1 MTEIRTRS
9 LARIAT
15 LPLTLVAIVA
25 LMLAFA
31 MGSARAAHA
40 NAQEMVRSAATQALE
55 ALKQSREELQ
65 ANPAKIYDFVQQ
77 YLLPYFDFE
86 YSSRL
91 VLGRNWRTASP
102 EERERFQEAFQR
114 TLIRSYG
121 SAMLKYSDQ
130 EIVFLPVRDE
140 PGKDNVTVKTEIDVG
155 DSKPVAVDYN
165 VRLVDGEWKVYDV
178 IIDGI
183 SVVVNYRGTF
193 GSEIKRLGGLT
204 PLIEKMEERN
214 KSNVLE
220 PAPDE
225 FPTPG
230 IQ

>member
-1 MTEIRTRS
+1 MTEFRRS
-9 LARIAT
+9 MARIPA
-15 LPLTLVAIVA
+15 LPLIVSAITA
-25 LMLAFA
+25 LMLMIAA
-31 MGSARAAHA
+31 GTARAHA
-40 NAQEMVRSAATQALE
+40 NAQETVKSAATHALD
-55 ALKQSREELQ
+55 ALKQSHDELQ
-65 ANPAKIYDFVQQ
+65 ANPSKIYDFVQEH
-77 YLLPYFDFE
+77 LLPYFDFE

-91 VLGRNWRTASP
+91 VLGRNWRAATP
-102 EERERFQEAFQR
+102 EERERFQEAFKR

-130 EIVFLPVRDE
+130 EIVFLPFREE
-140 PGKDNVTVKTEIDVG
+140 PGKDNATVKTEIDVG

-230 IQ
+230 LQ

>member
-1 MTEIRTRS
+1 MTEMRAWSAASFAAAWS
-9 LARIAT
+9 LILGLAGA
-15 LPLTLVAIVA
+15 
-25 LMLAFA
+25 LAFA
-31 MGSARAAHA
+31 SDTARAYA
-40 NAQEMVRSAATQALE
+40 NPQEMVRNAATQAIDALE
-55 ALKQSREELQ
+55 RSREELQ
-65 ANPAKIYDFVQQ
+65 ANPSKVYDFVQE

-102 EERERFQEAFQR
+102 AERERFQEAFKR

-130 EIVFLPVRDE
+130 EIVFLPFRED
-140 PGKDNVTVKTEIDVG
+140 PTKDNATVKTEIDVG
-155 DSKPVAVDYN
+155 DSKPVPVDYN

-193 GSEIKRLGGLT
+193 GAEIKRMGGLM

-214 KSNVLE
+214 SSNTLE

-230 IQ
+230 RE